1 MYRVWFEEIL
11 GFMLRGDRLTVDP
24 VLPHNWHVFYIRF
37 RHRTAI
43 YVITVENP
51 DAVCCGVLWAEV
63 DGTRMSEH
71 VIALHDD
78 GANHTVIVRLGRLAR
93 TRMNG
98 ATADSAAGE
107 A

>member
-1 MYRVWFEEIL
+1 MYRVWIEEIL
-11 GFMLRGDRLTVDP
+11 GFKLRGDRLTVDP
-24 VLPHNWHVFYIRF
+24 VLPHDWHAFHIRF
-37 RHRTAI
+37 RHRTSI

-51 DAVCCGVLWAEV
+51 DAVCCGVLWVEV

-78 GANHTVIVRLGRLAR
+78 GANHSVIVRLGRLAR